1 MTDDADT
8 AERADWTEQIVA
20 TSEPESPIE
29 TVGRLFD
36 IEAGPEQLTEAFL
49 DQGVTI
55 EASDYFLDEDTRH
68 EVHLEDAVE
77 HVPCV
82 ADALQVAVLVDQE
95 PVTVRSID
103 PVTETPVTFEVGAD
117 SLDVDPATHVVSIG
131 VNEELVEALPEGTDV
146 ISFTATV
153 LGNRDLEPALESRA
167 AICEGPM
174 DADLAEVR
182 ALGCAY
188 INAFESQA
196 TYQEWARDVD
206 GVTVAVKAGAIMPGT
221 RAFVA
226 SPVFD

>member
-1 MTDDADT
+1 MTDDTDT

-20 TSEPESPIE
+20 TSEPEPPIE
-29 TVGRLFD
+29 TVTRLFD
-36 IEAGPEQLTEAFL
+36 VEAGPQRLTAAFV

-55 EASDYFLDEDTRH
+55 EASDYFLDEESRH
-68 EVHLEDAVE
+68 EVHLGDTVE

-95 PVTVRSID
+95 SVTVRSFD
-103 PVTETPVTFEVGAD
+103 PVTETPVTFEVRAD
-117 SLDVDPATHVVSIG
+117 SFDVDPATHVVSIG
-131 VNEELVEALPEGTDV
+131 VSEELVEALPPETDV

-153 LGNRDLEPALESRA
+153 LGNSDLETALESRA
-167 AICEGPM
+167 AVCEGPT
-174 DADLAEVR
+174 DLDLDDFR

-188 INAFESQA
+188 INAFESQE
-196 TYQEWARDVD
+196 TYRKWTTDVG
-206 GVTVAVKAGAIMPGT
+206 GVTVALKADAIVPGT